1 MIRFYSPNLKESGI
15 LPEDESV
22 HCSRVLR
29 LKSGA
34 EIDTIDGD
42 GNAYHCCIL
51 DSNPKGVSLEILSV
65 TPEPKCWKGSLT
77 LAVAPTKN
85 ADRMEWL
92 VEKAVEMG
100 VDEIVL
106 LKCDH
111 SERKVM
117 KLDRLHRIIVS
128 AMKQSLKATLPVL
141 RGPVPFG
148 EFMQESAA
156 STACKVMGYCSPT
169 VERRDFGQVYHGGDL
184 TVLVGPEGDFSP
196 SEVQSAMEAGFV
208 PVTFGMSRLRTE
220 TAALYAVAAFHVI
233 ENLNND

>member
-1 MIRFYSPNLKESGI
+1 MIRFYSPDLTETGH

-34 EIDTIDGD
+34 EIDTVDGD

-65 TPEPKCWKGSLT
+65 TSEPKCWKGSLT

-128 AMKQSLKATLPVL
+128 AMKQSLKATLPEICPMTPFKRFVEQMA
-141 RGPVPFG
+141 GVPQKFIAHCD
-148 EFMQESAA
+148 SA
-156 STACKVMGYCSPT
+156 S
-169 VERRDFGQVYHGGDL
+169 ERRLLSREYRPGADCV
-184 TVLVGPEGDFSP
+184 VAIGPEGDFSP
-196 SEVQSAMEAGFV
+196 EEIDMALEAGFI
-208 PVTFGMSRLRTE
+208 PVSLGEARLRTE
-220 TAALYAVAAFHVI
+220 TAALLACHTLHTVAEI
-233 ENLNND
+233 KQQ